1 MSQNPIYFIMTVVFG
16 LASVGG
22 AFESF
27 KFALTP
33 TNPDPAK
40 AKEDGPKTLGGRAT
54 GLLVGCYCSVVA
66 ICAVQ
71 MVFLGRIAWLPFF

>member
-1 MSQNPIYFIMTVVFG
+1 MSQNPIYFMMTVVFG

-33 TNPDPAK
+33 TNSDPAK
-40 AKEDGPKTLGGRAT
+40 AKEDGPKTLSRR
-54 GLLVGCYCSVVA
+54 CH
-66 ICAVQ
+66 
-71 MVFLGRIAWLPFF
+71 